1 MRVGPSSSFPEGARE
16 EDPVEDEVDAVE
28 DEMSLSYELVES
40 LLAAR
45 PRPEPPTPGAVDEVG

>member
-1 MRVGPSSSFPEGARE
+1 M
-16 EDPVEDEVDAVE
+16 EDEVDAVE

-45 PRPEPPTPGAVDEVG
+45 PEPPTPGAVDELGYADW